1 MGIDKN
7 TVKHIAKL
15 GRLELSPQEE
25 DLFQSQLGNILGYVE
40 KLKELN
46 VNKVEPLVHAG
57 EMTNVFRE
65 DKPKPS
71 LYKRLALGNSPQKD
85 DNFFKVPKVI
95 K

>member
-1 MGIDKN
+1 MSIDEK

-15 GRLELSPQEE
+15 GRLELTPEE
-25 DLFQSQLGNILGYVE
+25 EKLFQEQLGNILGYVD

-46 VNKVEPLVHAG
+46 IDNVEPLVHAS

-71 LYKRLALGNSPQKD
+71 LDKKLVLDNSPQKD
-85 DNFFKVPKVI
+85 ENFFKVPKVI